1 MTVKKEDAELPAETS
16 ENRRIHRYNV
26 RYWDTNPAG
35 REFKFPE
42 QEDPELFYPPLKGKE
57 DRGICFSGGG
67 TVSVSLIAGYIDALQ
82 ELGLMDQV
90 GYVSGVSGGTWGTAP
105 YMYYTGENDQD
116 LLGKHKDPQKITVE
130 EISSTEPGTLAGMCT
145 HARIADLSIAFAMHD
160 TTKGLLYNA
169 FEEAVGQIFLQ
180 PAGIHSPILRY
191 QPVAGVPHFK
201 RLQKERD
208 FFTTTE
214 EVAQNISDQNA
225 VEGITTKDF
234 IKLKEGRPY
243 YIMNTTMLVPEDKK
257 SDPTVYPF
265 EVTPLY
271 AGMYPVQNGVH
282 IHGNKQQIGGLYV
295 ESFGFNTRATNAPN
309 DGQISSENKH
319 RYELSQPVGTS
330 GAAPA
335 EEIQKKA
342 SAKLLQY
349 LFPNF
354 KYWNPINSPTE
365 KPETFRYYY
374 GDGGLI
380 ENMGIT
386 PMLVRKVKNV
396 VCFISQMT
404 FFFPNGSKDATID
417 IGESGWS
424 QIAFGYNQI
433 CQLFGGKLINTS
445 EMKKKRKAHLKTQIV
460 PVIWIKD
467 TMDRQVFDNPMV
479 PYEGGETSL
488 LNVLI
493 STFNSANDQGGPV
506 SANMQLD
513 VIDNAI
519 FGVSGGW
526 NVNVKFTLLGTCQN
540 WMDELQEDV
549 KSLIGKGELSN
560 FPNVKTFIQNPPH
573 IIQLTAKQ
581 TNMLGNLAYWIL
593 KEEQQDYVNLL
604 TGKGFEG

>member
-1 MTVKKEDAELPAETS
+1 MTVKKEDVEIPVETA
-16 ENRRIHRYNV
+16 ENRRMHKYNV
-26 RYWDTNPAG
+26 RYWDTNPGAG
-35 REFKFPE
+35 DFKFPE
-42 QEDPELFYPPLKGKE
+42 QDDPELFYPPLKGKE

-105 YMYYTGENDQD
+105 YMYYTGDNDQD
-116 LLGKHKDPQKITVE
+116 LLGKHSEPQKITVKG
-130 EISSTEPGTLAGMCT
+130 ISSTEPGTLAGMCT
-145 HARIADLSIAFAMHD
+145 NARIVELSVAFARHD
-160 TTKGLLYNA
+160 LTRGLLYNA

-180 PAGIHSPILRY
+180 PAGIQSPILKY
-191 QPVAGVPHFK
+191 QPGKRISRFK

-214 EVAQNISDQNA
+214 KVAQTIAKNNVS
-225 VEGITTKDF
+225 EGITAKDF

-243 YIMNTTMLVPEDKK
+243 YIMNTTMLVPKDSK

-271 AGMYPVQNGVH
+271 AGMYPIQSGAH
-282 IHGNKQQIGGLYV
+282 IHGDQQQIGGLYV

-309 DGQISSENKH
+309 DGQIASENKH

-335 EEIQKKA
+335 EEIQKHMATKFF
-342 SAKLLQY
+342 QY

-380 ENMGIT
+380 ENTGIT

-417 IGESGWS
+417 IADSGWS
-424 QIAFGYNQI
+424 QIAFGYNQTA
-433 CQLFGGKLINTS
+433 QLFGGQLINTS
-445 EMKKKRKAHLKTQIV
+445 EMKKQRKPHLKTQVI
-460 PVIWIKD
+460 PVIWKQD
-467 TMDRQVFDNPMV
+467 SMNRQVFDNSMV
-479 PYEGGETSL
+479 SNEGGETS
-488 LNVLI
+488 VLDVL
-493 STFNSANDQGGPV
+493 TAKFRSANDQGGPV
-506 SANMQLD
+506 TANMQLD

-519 FGVSGGW
+519 FGISGGW
-526 NVNVKFTLLGTCQN
+526 KVNVKFTLLGTCQN
-540 WMDELQEDV
+540 WMNDLKDDV

-573 IIQLTAKQ
+573 IIQLTPKQ

-593 KEEQQDYVNLL
+593 KQEEQDYVNLL